1 MKIFVK
7 EIIKLELLQFKFMKN
22 IFRLILLNFM
32 VLTISNAQ
40 ENTPS
45 KKQAL
50 DIHSLIE
57 NYAQAREKKDVALLE
72 SILTADVDQL
82 VSSGKWRRGKKESM
96 EGMLQSSM
104 SNPGTRT
111 LKIEKIRLF
120 NPQCA
125 LVDARYEIKNTHGTT
140 RKMWSSF
147 VVVLSENKWKISAI
161 RNMLP
166 AGQK

>member
-1 MKIFVK
+1 
-7 EIIKLELLQFKFMKN
+7 MKN
-22 IFRLILLNFM
+22 RLILL
-32 VLTISNAQ
+32 LLSNLIATMNLSAQ
-40 ENTPS
+40 EIIPS
-45 KKQAL
+45 KKQTE

-57 NYAQAREKKDVALLE
+57 NYAQAREKKDVMLLE

-82 VSSGKWRRGKKESM
+82 VSSGKWRKGKKESM
-96 EGMLQSSM
+96 EGMLQSST

-125 LVDARYEIKNTHGTT
+125 IVDARYEIKNTNGTT

-147 VVVLSENKWKISAI
+147 VIVLSENEWKISAI

>member
-1 MKIFVK
+1 MSSKKQI
-7 EIIKLELLQFKFMKN
+7 MKN
-22 IFRLILLNFM
+22 RLFLLLLSSLIATMN
-32 VLTISNAQ
+32 LSAQ
-40 ENTPS
+40 QVIPS
-45 KKQAL
+45 KKQTE

-57 NYAQAREKKDVALLE
+57 NYALAREKKDVVLLE
-72 SILTADVDQL
+72 SILTSDVDQL
-82 VSSGKWRRGKKESM
+82 VSSGKWRMGKKESM
-96 EGMLQSSM
+96 EGMLQSST

-120 NPQCA
+120 NAQCA
-125 LVDARYEIKNTHGTT
+125 IVDARYEIKNNNETI

-147 VVVLSENKWKISAI
+147 VVVLSENEWKISAI